1 MAGQISQSESQ
12 VVYRRLAAVAVQLLG
27 LKEEVARLKALN
39 TSVDLSANL
48 DEESGGHLTKAQ
60 ALAFVTE
67 MLKYEEWF
75 DNTTVAATIG
85 EGDPA
90 RRATM
95 DPLILAEPLV

>member
-12 VVYRRLAAVAVQLLG
+12 VIYRRLAA
-27 LKEEVARLKALN
+27 
-39 TSVDLSANL
+39 VDLSANL

-60 ALAFVTE
+60 ALAFVAE

-75 DNTTVAATIG
+75 DNTTVAATTG